1 LEEAM
6 EVVEQGTCSL
16 QGVSWIFH
24 IPLSSFSDHMIG
36 CTRSKK
42 MGPLGVFI
50 EEEDVA
56 TYKWTLAMGECG
68 LSIF

>member
-16 QGVSWIFH
+16 QGASWIFH
-24 IPLSSFSDHMIG
+24 ILLSFLSSHLIG
-36 CTRSKK
+36 CTRSRK

-50 EEEDVA
+50 KEKDVA
-56 TYKWTLAMGECG
+56 TYKWTLAMGEGG
-68 LSIF
+68 LLI